1 MDYNT
6 GRSRGFA
13 HIEFTSGEGA
23 KKAVEY
29 NGSDMEGRQIKVDIS
44 EKKGNTPY
52 GERTPRA
59 NGASATD
66 TTTVFVKGFDTSEGE
81 DAARAA
87 LNEAFGACGEINR
100 MRLPTDRDSGELKGF
115 AYIEFASA
123 EGKAAAGELDGTEA
137 AGGYLKVDLNVAPR
151 DPPGGS
157 GGFGGRG
164 GGRGGF
170 GGRGDRGGRGG
181 GFGGRGGGRGGF
193 GGRGGGRGGD
203 RGGRG
208 GRGGFGGRGGG
219 RGGMRIDPSASSG
232 KKMKFDE

>member
-1 MDYNT
+1 VDYNT

-13 HIEFTSGEGA
+13 HIEFTSPEGA
-23 KKAVEY
+23 TKAVEY

-44 EKKGNTPY
+44 EKKANTPH
-52 GERTPRA
+52 GERTPRG

-87 LNEAFGACGEINR
+87 LNEAFGACGEITR

-151 DPPGGS
+151 DPPS
-157 GGFGGRG
+157 GGGFGGGRG
-164 GGRGGF
+164 GGRGDR
-170 GGRGDRGGRGG
+170 GGRGGRGG

-193 GGRGGGRGGD
+193 GGRGGGRGD

-208 GRGGFGGRGGG
+208 GRGGFGGRGG
-219 RGGMRIDPSASSG
+219 RGGMRIDTGAGSG